1 MSIWG
6 FCIRRPVFTTV
17 LLIAMIGVGIM
28 GYTRMGVDLMPDFDI
43 PVVSVVTTY
52 VGADPEVMDQDIVDI
67 IEEQVGTLEG
77 IESIRSTAY
86 DSYATTIIEFNL
98 ERNID
103 VCTQEV
109 RDKVNAATQDLPKNI
124 EVPIVQKIDP
134 DAQAIMYLGLYGDV
148 PYAQLSQIAD
158 DVLQPR
164 IQNINGVGKV
174 DLNGFQERTARIWLD
189 LAKME
194 KYDIGPAQVLAA
206 LNSWHVE
213 LPGGRT
219 ESSTLEATVK
229 IYGEY
234 QSCDE
239 LSKLIVDWKD
249 GAPVRLSQIATV
261 EDGLEDRRSIARLDG
276 HPSIML
282 GVCKQSGTNTVGV
295 ADRVLEKIDE
305 LNVVLPEGVHL
316 VRIFDSSRFIRD
328 SVQGVGEDLLLGAL
342 ITVFV
347 IYVFLRNFKMTLVS
361 LVAIPTSLLA
371 TFGAMYF
378 MDFTVN
384 TITMLAMSL
393 CVGMVIDDAI
403 VVSENVFRHMEQ
415 EQLDDAKIAAE
426 RGTGEVAFAVFASTI
441 AIAAIFLPVAF
452 MGGMIGRIFYQ
463 FGLAV
468 GIAIAFSY
476 CVSITITPMLCG
488 RLLERNT
495 KENFV
500 ARMLGSMF
508 NALDSIYYWSLEKC
522 LRNRLTRVLTII
534 VAIACFVIGV
544 SFASKVGTE
553 FAPNSDRSQF
563 LINAQSEIGTSLELS
578 DQRCRQMEAILA
590 KHPELEHYGTVTG
603 MSTTNES
610 YRIMSF
616 VEMKLR
622 KDRPGIS
629 QQDCMDALRKEL
641 AVIPGLRVYI
651 SHLQM
656 AGGQS
661 TERSAQ
667 IQYVLQ
673 GPDLNTLQTIA
684 HDLEDWMRQ
693 QPEFIDVDDDLELTK
708 PQVAVYPRREAAA
721 DMGVNT
727 SQISTALQVMMSG
740 VDAARI
746 KLGNKRYDV
755 RVKATDGFR
764 VDAESI
770 NTIIMRN
777 QYGKRVKLGSMVD
790 IVENLGPNKIKRYNR
805 IRSITVRTDVAKGV
819 PVGNAS
825 DKMAAKAKEIANKY
839 VGYTIAPTGMTKIQT
854 ESMQYLSF
862 ALMSS
867 IVIIYFVLAAQFE
880 SFIHPLTIMMTLPLA
895 MAGVFVALYIT
906 GITLSIFSFIGMIML
921 VGIVTRNGI
930 LLVEFANQQRE
941 RGLNAHHAMLEAGH
955 TRLRPILMTAV
966 STIGGVVPIALALSE
981 GGEMR
986 QGMGVAVMG
995 GMLTS
1000 TMLTLYVIP
1009 TAYITF
1015 EGISRNIM
1023 YCWNKL
1029 LGRNPL
1035 TPHEE
1040 DALREREA
1048 QERMARE
1055 AQERAAKEAQ
1065 NHEN

>member
-1 MSIWG
+1 
-6 FCIRRPVFTTV
+6 
-17 LLIAMIGVGIM
+17 MIGVGAM
-28 GYTRMGVDLMPDFDI
+28 GYSRMGVDLMPDFDV

-52 VGADPEVMDQDIVDI
+52 VGADPEVMDQDVVDI

-77 IESIRSTAY
+77 IESIRSTSY

-98 ERNID
+98 KRNID

-109 RDKVNAATQDLPKNI
+109 RDKVNAATDDLPKNI

-174 DLNGFQERTARIWLD
+174 DLNGFQERTARIWLNID
-189 LAKME
+189 KME

-206 LNSWHVE
+206 LSNWHIE

-219 ESSTLEATVK
+219 ESDTLEATVK

-234 QSCDE
+234 QSCEE
-239 LSKLIVDWKD
+239 LEKLIVDWKD
-249 GAPVRLSQIATV
+249 GAPVRLRQIARV
-261 EDGLEDRRSIARLDG
+261 EDGLEDKRSISRLDG

-282 GVCKQSGTNTVGV
+282 AVCKQSGTNTVGV
-295 ADRVLEKIDE
+295 ADSVLEKISE
-305 LNVVLPEGVHL
+305 LNAVLPEGVHL
-316 VRIFDSSRFIRD
+316 VRIFDTSRFIRD
-328 SVQGVGEDLLLGAL
+328 SVQGVADDLMLGAL

-347 IYVFLRNFKMTLVS
+347 IYVFLRSFKMTLVS

-371 TFGAMYF
+371 AFGAMYF

-415 EQLDDAKIAAE
+415 EQLDDAKVAAE

-452 MGGMIGRIFYQ
+452 MGGIIGRIFYQ

-488 RLLERNT
+488 LLLERST
-495 KENFV
+495 HESFV

-508 NALDSIYYWSLEKC
+508 NALDRFYYWSLEIC
-522 LRNRLTRVLTII
+522 LRNRLTRVFTIL
-534 VAIACFVIGV
+534 VAIGCFVAGIG
-544 SFASKVGTE
+544 FASQVGTE
-553 FAPNSDRSQF
+553 FAPNSDRGQF
-563 LINAQSEIGTSLELS
+563 LINAQSEIGTSLTLS
-578 DQRCRQMEAILA
+578 NERCLQIEAILA
-590 KHPELEHYGTVTG
+590 KHPEIEHYGTIVG

-610 YRIMSF
+610 YRIISF
-616 VEMKLR
+616 VEMHLK

-629 QQDCMDALRKEL
+629 QQDCMDALREEL

-656 AGGQS
+656 QGGQS

-667 IQYVLQ
+667 VAYVLQ
-673 GPDLNTLQTIA
+673 GPDLNTLQKIA
-684 HDLEDWMRQ
+684 HDLEDWLR
-693 QPEFIDVDDDLELTK
+693 EHKETYVDIDDDLELTK

-721 DMGVNT
+721 DMGVTT

-746 KLGNKRYDV
+746 KLGSKRYDV
-755 RVKATDGFR
+755 RVKASDDFR
-764 VDAESI
+764 VDADSI
-770 NTIIMRN
+770 NKIIIRN
-777 QYGKRVKLGSMVD
+777 QYGKRVRLGTMVD
-790 IVENLGPNKIKRYNR
+790 IKENLGPNKIKRYNR
-805 IRSITVRTDVAKGV
+805 ARSIMVRTDVVRGV

-825 DKMAAKAKEIANKY
+825 DMMAAKAQELVKQY
-839 VGYTIAPTGMTKIQT
+839 VGYSVAPSGMTKIQT

-895 MAGVFVALYIT
+895 MAGVFVALYFT
-906 GITLSIFSFIGMIML
+906 GVTLSIFSFIGMIML

-986 QGMGVAVMG
+986 QGMGIAVMG
-995 GMLTS
+995 GMLSS

-1023 YCWNKL
+1023 YCIHKVM
-1029 LGRNPL
+1029 GHNPL

-1055 AQERAAKEAQ
+1055 AQERAAKEVQ
-1065 NHEN
+1065 NHENH